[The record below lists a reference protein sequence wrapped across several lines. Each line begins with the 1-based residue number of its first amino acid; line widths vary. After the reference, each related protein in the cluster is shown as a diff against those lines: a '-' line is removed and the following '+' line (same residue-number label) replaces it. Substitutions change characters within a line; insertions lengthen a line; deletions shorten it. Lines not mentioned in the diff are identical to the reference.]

1 MGGCGNDGCGNGGC
15 GDDVGVRMTWVG
27 MVAGG
32 AGMGE
37 RNGRRGARVA
47 LVGGGWLG
55 LGFWL
60 WGRGVWMCGIVGVW
74 VIQWRVCPGLL
85 GASWACSADEAW
97 LSIG

>member
-1 MGGCGNDGCGNGGC
+1 VGG
-15 GDDVGVRMTWVG
+15 TQ
-27 MVAGG
+27 
-32 AGMGE
+32 
-37 RNGRRGARVA
+37 GRRGAKVA
-47 LVGGGWLG
+47 LG

-60 WGRGVWMCGIVGVW
+60 RGRGVGMCGIVGVW